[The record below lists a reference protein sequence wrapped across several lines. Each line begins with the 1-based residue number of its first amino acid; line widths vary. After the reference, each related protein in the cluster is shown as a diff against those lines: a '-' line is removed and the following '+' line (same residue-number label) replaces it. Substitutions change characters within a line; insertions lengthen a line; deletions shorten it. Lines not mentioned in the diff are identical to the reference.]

1 MRKEYVEQRP
11 TVIMPGSGG
20 TVAGTA
26 VNEWLDDDGNPKFE
40 GESESA
46 GDKSEARTQKPA
58 GPTTTSHMT
67 TRSKMTKKRNE
78 RIRKAHDEAQDD
90 QAQNDDAARDDDAT
104 TTTRP
109 RTRTTRTQ
117 ERRLGGLNGSLQAC
131 LYRWGRCVLN

>member
-40 GESESA
+40 GESEPA
-46 GDKSEARTQKPA
+46 VDKSDTEDTETGRTDDDKSYDD
-58 GPTTTSHMT
+58 TVTDD
-67 TRSKMTKKRNE
+67 KERNE

-90 QAQNDDAARDDDAT
+90 QAQNDDADNDPDNDPDNDAAQDEDDKPQKD
-104 TTTRP
+104 
-109 RTRTTRTQ
+109 
-117 ERRLGGLNGSLQAC
+117 G
-131 LYRWGRCVLN
+131 